1 MPENLPALLYARK
14 VQRRAHSA
22 GLEGAEPEAR
32 IADPAIREA
41 AERWIGEALFA
52 LVDLARRLRV
62 DPELALRAAAH
73 RFRDQLE
80 SDRA

>member
-14 VQRRAHSA
+14 LQRRAHSA
-22 GLEGAEPEAR
+22 GLEGAEPEQR
-32 IADPAIREA
+32 IGPAPTRDA

-62 DPELALRAAAH
+62 DPELALRASAK
-73 RFRDQLE
+73 RFRGRVGE
-80 SDRA
+80 NHR